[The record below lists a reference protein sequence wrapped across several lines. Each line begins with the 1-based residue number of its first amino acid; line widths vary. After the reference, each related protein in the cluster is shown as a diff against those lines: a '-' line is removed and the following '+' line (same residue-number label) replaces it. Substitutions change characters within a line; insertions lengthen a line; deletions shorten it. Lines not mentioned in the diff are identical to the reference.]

1 MELNSPSQGNNK
13 TQDPE
18 VQNLIKNLE
27 ERGIHVRTPEE
38 MEKMIQRVTEGES
51 SLQDE
56 LNISDEAVEALYF
69 MGYTKYRNRRYKDA
83 ADIFAFVVAVSPF
96 HYNALFGLASSKQM
110 LKEHQS
116 AIIFYYS
123 AAPYAKGN
131 PAPWFHIGEC
141 YMAMQEKDMAKE
153 AFQTVLKSTSA
164 TGPYGAY
171 VERTKTI
178 LSNLG

>member
-1 MELNSPSQGNNK
+1 MELNPPAQGNGQL
-13 TQDPE
+13 QDPE
-18 VQNLIKNLE
+18 VKNLIETLE
-27 ERGIHVRTPEE
+27 GRGIHVRSSEE
-38 MEKMIQRVTEGES
+38 MEQMIQRVTDGQS
-51 SLQDE
+51 SLQEE
-56 LNISDEAVEALYF
+56 LKISDEAVEALYF

-110 LKEHQS
+110 LKDYQG
-116 AIIFYYS
+116 AIVFYYS
-123 AAPYAKGN
+123 AAPYSKGN

-153 AFQTVLKSTSA
+153 SFQTVLKTTSPS
-164 TGPYGAY
+164 GPYGAY

-178 LSNLG
+178 LDNLS